1 MAERIDDVTI
11 INRALARIG
20 AGALTARDEDS
31 DLARQACAIYDDLV
45 DTALAAWRWNWAR
58 ATRPLD
64 RLAETPVNGWANAFA
79 FPVDAIGGPQ
89 RLLADPRS
97 PDSPLREFLVE
108 GGKVYC
114 TPAAVWGVFIL
125 RHEPDLWP
133 ALYRTAFTAWLAA
146 ELCVPVTHDS
156 SLAAALS
163 QAAVGN
169 PSENLRGGLMG
180 RAIAFDAADSNAL
193 APMLAADPFTSAW
206 HGGA

>member
-20 AGALTARDEDS
+20 AQPITGRDEDS
-31 DLARQACAIYDDLV
+31 DLARQACAVYDDLA
-45 DTALAAWRWNWAR
+45 DTALAAWRWNWPRVTR
-58 ATRPLD
+58 ALD
-64 RLAETPVNGWANAFA
+64 RLAETPVNGWAYAFA
-79 FPVDAIGGPQ
+79 FPVGAIGGPQ
-89 RLLADPRS
+89 RLMTDPRN
-97 PDSPLREFLVE
+97 PDFPLREFQVE
-108 GGKVYC
+108 AGKVYANC
-114 TPAAVWGVFIL
+114 ETIWGAFLL
-125 RHEPDLWP
+125 RHDPELWP

-180 RAIAFDAADSNAL
+180 RAIAFDAAESNAL
-193 APMLAADPFTSAW
+193 APVLAADPITSAW
-206 HGGA
+206 HGGV